1 MTSIDVYDMHR
12 PLIPRRRMHEGIRQP
27 LLESVWLICLPI
39 VQLKALRRRYLHQ
52 LLTEQ
57 VLLVAVYPFGIL
69 LGTVQEL
76 PQRHIRRFT
85 TILLPL
91 QQIRNP

>member
-1 MTSIDVYDMHR
+1 MSCIDIDNMHR
-12 PLIPRRRMHEGIRQP
+12 PLIPRRRVHEGLRQT

-57 VLLVAVYPFGIL
+57 VLLVAVNPFGIL
-69 LGTVQEL
+69 LGTLQEL
-76 PQRHIRRFT
+76 PQRHIRVFRA
-85 TILLPL
+85 LLL
-91 QQIRNP
+91 E

>member
-1 MTSIDVYDMHR
+1 MTSVDVYDVHR
-12 PLIPRRRMHEGIRQP
+12 PLIPRRRMHEGIRQA

-52 LLTEQ
+52 LFTEQ
-57 VLLVAVYPFGIL
+57 VLLVAVNPFGIL

-76 PQRHIRRFT
+76 PQRHIRIFRA
-85 TILLPL
+85 LLL
-91 QQIRNP
+91 E